1 MKSFRKRLVCL
12 CLGALI
18 FGGSGAIAEAAYV
31 HLNSNENGGYFV
43 SDGTEGI
50 NSTNVGGNNKA
61 TGKGATV
68 VGGYNRALDDY
79 VTTIGY
85 SNNYIYIDN
94 VWTEITAG
102 KYSTLIGFK
111 NWVTGGKHS
120 NALGYN
126 NKITDATK
134 SNAFGVLNE
143 VKGDYTTAV
152 GNSNNLDG
160 LASNG
165 FGYRNIIT
173 AGTSN
178 AIGYA
183 NKIEGDPSV
192 PLYAN
197 SYGVMNYVKGS
208 YASAFGARNTIKA
221 DKANVIGFWNNA
233 ASFGM
238 NVVGAENNWQWKD
251 SVTILENGTSVTV
264 REKVPLEKMGLFGNI
279 YGISN
284 QGIGDGA
291 AAYGTGN
298 QAVGSY
304 SYSFGLD
311 NINTGYKSM
320 ILGHSSLVGTTHTGV
335 ETIHEPEN
343 IDYALVIGAHA
354 KTAQSDAIALG
365 SLARANTAPFV
376 IGYDPAE
383 KKVRELD
390 ASVLGNTTK
399 EDYET
404 ALTEY
409 KENKKKW
416 LENTKKAEEYLFDY
430 QSGNYSNETEM
441 NELKTKIE
449 EYATKKDQNLA
460 AMNLAATTLKAG
472 SAWQSNLAALS
483 IGDEE
488 LGLTRQI
495 TGVAAGTKDTDAV
508 NVAQLKRLAEK
519 LGNQGSG
526 TSTSS
531 ISLENGANTTV
542 SSRQENGVTIYK
554 VDVDLSSVSGGAG
567 DGNISY
573 QANGKGKKSVSLSDG
588 LNFVNGKNTT
598 AKTDAN
604 GKVTFDLNPNLTN
617 IQSISSGEGGAED
630 TTLTFNERGV
640 SMGGKHLTD
649 LADGERDSDAAT
661 YGQLQ
666 RVEQNVGQVEARL
679 AKGIAESG
687 ALGAALSAL
696 KPLAYD
702 PNEKMQIMAGV
713 GSYKGSTGMAL
724 GVAHHSNKDT
734 LWNLGLAYSG
744 EKNFMWQAGISL
756 RLGKSRGE
764 NVPYRDEKGT
774 EAWQVKLQELTK
786 QQQEQA
792 TMHSDLQARLEKL
805 EKENEELR
813 RQLKQIT
820 AYLAK
825 E

>member
-31 HLNSNENGGYFV
+31 HVKSNENGGYFV
-43 SDGTEGI
+43 FENTEGI
-50 NSTNVGGNNKA
+50 DSTNVGGNNKA
-61 TGKGATV
+61 TGRGATA
-68 VGGYNRALDDY
+68 VGGYNKALNDY

-85 SNNYIYIDN
+85 SNNYIDIDN

-152 GNSNNLDG
+152 GAYNNLNG
-160 LASNG
+160 FVSNG

-173 AGTSN
+173 AGTST

-183 NKIEGDPSV
+183 NKIEGEPSV
-192 PLYAN
+192 PLYAS
-197 SYGVMNYVKGS
+197 SYGVMNYVKGR
-208 YASAFGARNTIKA
+208 YASAFGARNTITA

-233 ASFGM
+233 ASFGT

-264 REKVPLEKMGLFGNI
+264 SEKVPLEKMGLFGNI

-320 ILGHSSLVGTTHTGV
+320 ILGHSSLVGTTHTGI

-365 SLARANTAPFV
+365 SLARATTAPFV

-390 ASVLGNTTK
+390 TSVLGNTTK

-430 QSGNYSNETEM
+430 QSGNYSNEIEM

-531 ISLENGANTTV
+531 ISLENGENTIV
-542 SSRQENGVTIYK
+542 SHRQENGVTIYK

-573 QANGKGKKSVSLSDG
+573 QANGKDKKSVSLSDG

-617 IQSISSGEGGAED
+617 IHSISSGEGGDED

-666 RVEQNVGQVEARL
+666 KVEQNVGHMEARL
-679 AKGIAESG
+679 SKGIAESG
-687 ALGAALSAL
+687 ALSAALSAL

>member
-1 MKSFRKRLVCL
+1 MFRCPNFR
-12 CLGALI
+12 
-18 FGGSGAIAEAAYV
+18 GGGAIAEAAYV

-43 SDGTEGI
+43 SDGTEGN

-61 TGKGATV
+61 TGIGATA
-68 VGGYNRALDDY
+68 VGGYNKALNDY

-85 SNNYIYIDN
+85 SNNYIYIDK

-111 NWVTGGKHS
+111 NWVTGGEH
-120 NALGYN
+120 
-126 NKITDATK
+126 
-134 SNAFGVLNE
+134 SNAFGVLNK

-173 AGTSN
+173 AGTST
-178 AIGYA
+178 AIGYS
-183 NKIEGDPSV
+183 NKIEGEPSV
-192 PLYAN
+192 PLYAS
-197 SYGVMNYVKGS
+197 SYGVMNYVKGR
-208 YASAFGARNTIKA
+208 YASAFGARNTITA

-233 ASFGM
+233 ASYGM
-238 NVVGAENNWQWKD
+238 NVFGSENNWQWKD
-251 SVTILENGTSVTV
+251 KVTILENGTSVTV
-264 REKVPLEKMGLFGNI
+264 SEKVPLEKMGLFGNI

-320 ILGHSSLVGTTHTGV
+320 ILGHSSLVGTTHTGI

-365 SLARANTAPFV
+365 SLARATTAPFV

-531 ISLENGANTTV
+531 ISLENGENTIV
-542 SSRQENGVTIYK
+542 SHREENGVTIYK
-554 VDVDLSSVSGGAG
+554 VDVDLSSVSGGSG

-573 QANGKGKKSVSLSDG
+573 KANGGNKKSVSLIDG
-588 LNFVNGKNTT
+588 LDFVNGKNTT

-617 IQSISSGEGGAED
+617 IQSISSGEGGDED

-649 LADGERDSDAAT
+649 LAPGERESDAAT

-666 RVEQNVGQVEARL
+666 KVEQNVGHMEARL
-679 AKGIAESG
+679 SKGIAESG
-687 ALGAALSAL
+687 ALSAALSAL

-744 EKNFMWQAGISL
+744 EKNFMWQAGITL
-756 RLGKSRGE
+756 RLGKSKAE

-774 EAWQVKLQELTK
+774 EAWQVKLEELTK

-792 TMHSDLQARLEKL
+792 IMHSDLHARLEKL

-813 RQLKQIT
+813 RQLKEIT
-820 AYLAK
+820 AYLEK
-825 E
+825 K

>member
-1 MKSFRKRLVCL
+1 MCL

-31 HLNSNENGGYFV
+31 HVKSNENGGYFV
-43 SDGTEGI
+43 FENTEGI
-50 NSTNVGGNNKA
+50 DSTNVGGNNKA
-61 TGKGATV
+61 TGRGATA
-68 VGGYNRALDDY
+68 VGGYNKALNDY

-85 SNNYIYIDN
+85 SNNYIDIDN

-152 GNSNNLDG
+152 GNYNNLDG
-160 LASNG
+160 FVSNG

-173 AGTSN
+173 AGTST

-183 NKIEGDPSV
+183 NKIEGEPSV
-192 PLYAN
+192 PLYAS
-197 SYGVMNYVKGS
+197 SYGVMNYVKGR
-208 YASAFGARNTIKA
+208 YASAFGARNTINA

-233 ASFGM
+233 ESFGM
-238 NVVGAENNWQWKD
+238 NVFGSENNWQWKD
-251 SVTILENGTSVTV
+251 ETTILDDETVTHTTV
-264 REKVPLEKMGLFGNI
+264 KVPLEKMGVLGNV
-279 YGISN
+279 YGTSN
-284 QGIGDGA
+284 QVIGDRAG
-291 AAYGTGN
+291 AYGGGN
-298 QAVGSY
+298 QLSGVASY
-304 SYSFGLD
+304 AFGGM
-311 NINTGYKSM
+311 NINTGYESV
-320 ILGHSSLVGTTHTGV
+320 IVGTNSHIGRNITDIY
-335 ETIHEPEN
+335 TIHEAQD
-343 IDYALVIGAHA
+343 ISHALVLGSYAN
-354 KTAQSDAIALG
+354 TATSDAIALG
-365 SLARANTAPFV
+365 SFSAAKTDPFV
-376 IGYDPAE
+376 MGYDPVE
-383 KKVRELD
+383 KKVIAID
-390 ASVLGNTTK
+390 ATVLGNITK
-399 EDYET
+399 EDYEN
-404 ALTEY
+404 ALVTY
-409 KENKKKW
+409 KENKEKW
-416 LENTKKAEEYLFDY
+416 LENKKKYEEVLLNLQTLNYGSEDEKRELNSKLAEYKEK
-430 QSGNYSNETEM
+430 SE
-441 NELKTKIE
+441 
-449 EYATKKDQNLA
+449 QNQTNMVLA
-460 AMNLAATTLKAG
+460 LDTVKAG
-472 SAWQSNLAALS
+472 SAWQSNLAAVS
-483 IGDEE
+483 VGDEV

-508 NVAQLKRLAEK
+508 NVAQLKRLAER
-519 LGNQGSG
+519 LENQGSG
-526 TSTSS
+526 STTAS
-531 ISLENGANTTV
+531 ISLENGENTTV

-554 VDVDLSSVSGGAG
+554 VNVDLSNTGGSGGAG
-567 DGNISY
+567 DGTISY
-573 QANGKGKKSVSLSDG
+573 QANGTNKKSVSLSDG

-617 IQSISSGEGGAED
+617 IHSISSGEGGDED

-666 RVEQNVGQVEARL
+666 KVEQNVGHMEARL
-679 AKGIAESG
+679 SKGIAESG
-687 ALGAALSAL
+687 ALSAALSAL

-713 GSYKGSTGMAL
+713 GHYKGSTGMAL
-724 GVAHHSNKDT
+724 GVAHHSNRDT